1 MLFML
6 LPPDG
11 TTIDFN
17 LQRAQ
22 AREDHAHAP
31 VYVDMVGSAASAPH
45 QWTSMLATLIDCD
58 ITHMDML
65 CAQGCTRR
73 TLQGEPWMDAPM
85 LLLSLHHAR
94 PFHFHVLDQGNTRAT
109 PKIVPFLLIQHKRV
123 TMTSDPTTPLAL
135 LKRSACRR
143 ACAASETRYSMK

>member
-31 VYVDMVGSAASAPH
+31 VYIDMVGSAASAPH

-73 TLQGEPWMDAPM
+73 TLQGEPWMDA
-85 LLLSLHHAR
+85 LNGLSDMHRCCCCCCIMPGPSISMCWIKA
-94 PFHFHVLDQGNTRAT
+94 TREQRQ
-109 PKIVPFLLIQHKRV
+109 K
-123 TMTSDPTTPLAL
+123 
-135 LKRSACRR
+135 
-143 ACAASETRYSMK
+143 